1 MKHAHCACPSAYL
14 VKQLGDK
21 LAAHV
26 HTVTVAIPC
35 DTAVDTWVRQLSEQQ
50 TLWLH
55 HSAHGHLH
63 THPIHLPAFNLD
75 LSYCEAIHALLV
87 VVQLWLAQIC
97 EAKL

>member
-1 MKHAHCACPSAYL
+1 MYIYTYL
-14 VKQLGDK
+14 VKQLGDE

-26 HTVTVAIPC
+26 HTVTVAVPC
-35 DTAVDTWVRQLSEQQ
+35 DTAVDTWVRQLTEQQ

-63 THPIHLPAFNLD
+63 MFNLD
-75 LSYCEAIHALLV
+75 LSFCEAIHALLV
-87 VVQLWLAQIC
+87 VVQLWPAQIC